1 MKSTNFIVSEL
12 HVIGNNIRQLT
23 SRFFGSLQVWKYY
36 NIYTLQLFLVGTKC
50 SARSFFTLFL
60 LMRVSFFVLDM
71 YFTSANKP
79 LLLETVSL
87 NHCIVQVSILL
98 QLHIY
103 VYLDLTWK
111 FSDWQ
116 SSLQFFYSILMEYQ
130 GYSITDL
137 MYAMYRGWTK

>member
-1 MKSTNFIVSEL
+1 MKQFKILPIWQWTKKRNQFYFPRCDGASSSKVHKGLTNLMKSTNFIVSEL

-87 NHCIVQVSILL
+87 NHCIV
-98 QLHIY
+98 
-103 VYLDLTWK
+103 
-111 FSDWQ
+111 
-116 SSLQFFYSILMEYQ
+116 
-130 GYSITDL
+130 
-137 MYAMYRGWTK
+137 